1 MAKYEKWLGAGIG
14 MAMGGPLGGLMGFI
28 AGSMFGNSTKATK
41 HNVNPLEI
49 SEFEVNMLV
58 LASHLV
64 KIDGNVNLAELNF
77 VSRFMNTH
85 FGDEKGKERDR
96 VFNHCLQKEY
106 DLNTVCDQLRMY
118 YTHGTRVQV
127 IHFLLDLADADGELN
142 EKENYFIFRIAG
154 YINVHDADYR
164 KIKKQRS
171 EYVATEYDLLGVK
184 ADDSFEEIKVAY
196 RKLVLKY
203 HPDRHVTLS
212 EEERKQLSAKFQ
224 LIQEAFEKIR
234 IERGEK

>member
-14 MAMGGPLGGLMGFI
+14 MAMGGPIGGLVGFI
-28 AGSMFGNSTKATK
+28 AGSMFGGGSKQPK
-41 HNVNPLEI
+41 QQVNPLEI

-64 KIDGNVNLAELNF
+64 KIDGHVNLQELNF
-77 VSRFMNTH
+77 VSSFMNAH
-85 FGDEKGKERDR
+85 FGDENNRERDR

-106 DLNTVCDQLRMY
+106 DLNIVCDQLRNY
-118 YTHGTRVQV
+118 YTHSTRVQV
-127 IHFLLDLADADGELN
+127 IHFMLDLADADGELN
-142 EKENYFIFRIAG
+142 ETENYFIFRIAG

-164 KIKKQRS
+164 KLKKERGG
-171 EYVATEYDLLGVK
+171 YVSTEYDLLGVK
-184 ADDSFEEIKVAY
+184 PSDSFEEIKIVY

-203 HPDRHVTLS
+203 HPDRNISLG
-212 EEERKQLSAKFQ
+212 EQERKQLSAKFQ

-234 IERGEK
+234 MERGE